1 MLTIEN
7 CAIFL
12 TQESPNYG
20 PEDLAT
26 MRRVFRRACDEN
38 PFATGTIEQ
47 RYTLAKAILKR
58 YQPGLSETELIS
70 VALP

>member
-1 MLTIEN
+1 MLTTEN
-7 CAIFL
+7 CAILL

-26 MRRVFRRACDEN
+26 MRRAFRRACDEN
-38 PFATGTIEQ
+38 PFAAGTNEQ
-47 RYTLAKAILKR
+47 RYTMAKAILKR

-70 VALP
+70 VAFR